1 MNFTIHTSC
10 MLPYWLFQCTP
21 LKVLSHK
28 FLDSTLTIQHLDHP
42 GLLFYKGCWENAC
55 GVPALRLLVNW
66 DVHHTD
72 KPCKLHQIC
81 HLQVS
86 RSSDFFSDISIIICL
101 YSLLFMQGP
110 GATSWE
116 LDEVLSSALW
126 CDFVENCEQ
135 QTCSLLL
142 WHRTYSTW
150 LYKPVAHVTW
160 IMQTPV
166 HDARTYCPSCVT
178 AGGYLY
184 THGHAVLL
192 YMYHLTCCSCMCQVS
207 HFWIEMKSLSKRKL
221 LRSWSVFIPC
231 GCQSHIPRVCLHT

>member
-1 MNFTIHTSC
+1 MI
-10 MLPYWLFQCTP
+10 
-21 LKVLSHK
+21 
-28 FLDSTLTIQHLDHP
+28 
-42 GLLFYKGCWENAC
+42 
-55 GVPALRLLVNW
+55 
-66 DVHHTD
+66 
-72 KPCKLHQIC
+72 
-81 HLQVS
+81 
-86 RSSDFFSDISIIICL
+86 FSVILIISIITCICL
-101 YSLLFMQGP
+101 HSLLFMQGP

-116 LDEVLSSALW
+116 LDEVRSSALW

-184 THGHAVLL
+184 SHGHAVLL
-192 YMYHLTCCSCMCQVS
+192 YMYHLTCCSCMSSITFLNRNEITVQEETAEIMISS
-207 HFWIEMKSLSKRKL
+207 HTMWLSESHSEGRSAYIEIIAMIYTIQ
-221 LRSWSVFIPC
+221 W
-231 GCQSHIPRVCLHT
+231 